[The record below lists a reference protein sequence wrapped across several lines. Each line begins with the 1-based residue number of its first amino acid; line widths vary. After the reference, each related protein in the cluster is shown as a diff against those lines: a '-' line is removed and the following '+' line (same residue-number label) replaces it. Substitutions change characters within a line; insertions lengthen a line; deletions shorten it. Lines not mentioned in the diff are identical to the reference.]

1 MPQHPTLS
9 YPLSA
14 VVGSDDLVLALLLAA
29 VAPEVG
35 GVLVRGEKGTAKT
48 TAVRGLAAV
57 LPPVEVR
64 EGDRFS
70 SDPRDPADVSPDA
83 DLVATAAVVSRPVR
97 LVELP
102 VGAGEDRVTGS
113 IHLERVLASGR
124 AEYEPGLL
132 AKAHRGLLYVD
143 EVNLLHDHLVDLLLD
158 AAATGRPTVE
168 RDGVSVTHPARFVLV
183 GTMNPEEGELRPQL
197 LDRFGLAVDVAA
209 PRDPARTV
217 AVATP
222 STAPRPTTNGSSRPS
237 TRRSVLTCNRIRT
250 LTRAPTVV
258 QAVVQAVAPTV
269 AQAVAQA
276 VARTVP
282 GRIPQGSTT
291 QRMPHP
297 GPRRSP
303 GPRSSPDPRARPP
316 GRPPPPGTASAPAC
330 SRPAAPTVA

>member
-48 TAVRGLAAV
+48 TAVRGLAGV

-70 SDPRDPADVSPDA
+70 TDPHDPGDVSPDA
-83 DLVATAAVVSRPVR
+83 PFAVDTAVVHRPVR

-113 IHLERVLASGR
+113 IHLERALSSGR
-124 AEYEPGLL
+124 TEYEPGLL

-158 AAATGRPTVE
+158 AAATGRATVE

-183 GTMNPEEGELRPQL
+183 GTMTPEEGELRPQL

-209 PRDPARTV
+209 PRDPALRVEVVTF
-217 AVATP
+217 
-222 STAPRPTTNGSSRPS
+222 S
-237 TRRSVLTCNRIRT
+237 LNRGK
-250 LTRAPTVV
+250 LVV
-258 QAVVQAVAPTV
+258 YNC
-269 AQAVAQA
+269 
-276 VARTVP
+276 R
-282 GRIPQGSTT
+282 
-291 QRMPHP
+291 H
-297 GPRRSP
+297 
-303 GPRSSPDPRARPP
+303 
-316 GRPPPPGTASAPAC
+316 
-330 SRPAAPTVA
+330 